1 VKICNIKFVF
11 RNLDTIY
18 SLCYNIIKYLKGVEY
33 MVIKKIKKLGTETPK
48 YSSSTCNCG
57 SCNCNCGGSGCTK
70 CERELNSNYY
80 NQIKGSYKK

>member
-1 VKICNIKFVF
+1 
-11 RNLDTIY
+11 
-18 SLCYNIIKYLKGVEY
+18 
-33 MVIKKIKKLGTETPK
+33 MVVKKIKKLGTKTAK

-80 NQIKGSYKK
+80 NQIKGTYKK